1 MPTLYIIVVL
11 SSVGRVMILFDLN
24 CGAGHRFE
32 GWFRSNKT
40 FDEQQSAGAISC
52 PSCGNTDISKAPM
65 APHVMRTSGRE
76 RDADTPVAVPEQRI
90 REQMESLR
98 SHVEST
104 CDYVGGGF
112 SEEARRIHYGE
123 VNARN
128 IYGEATER
136 EANDLKSEGVPFRRI
151 PWFPRRND

>member
-1 MPTLYIIVVL
+1 MFAPD
-11 SSVGRVMILFDLN
+11 GRAMILFDLI

-40 FDEQQSAGAISC
+40 FDEQKSASVISC
-52 PSCGNTDISKAPM
+52 PSCGNMDVSKAPM
-65 APHVMRTSGRE
+65 APHVVRSAGRE
-76 RDADTPVAVPEQRI
+76 AGTARAAAAPEQRVRAEI
-90 REQMESLR
+90 EALR

-112 SEEARRIHYGE
+112 PEEARRIHYGE
-123 VNARN
+123 VSARN

-136 EANDLKSEGVPFRRI
+136 EAKELKSEGVPFHRI
-151 PWFPRRND
+151 PWLPRRND

>member
-1 MPTLYIIVVL
+1 
-11 SSVGRVMILFDLN
+11 MILFDLV

-40 FDEQQSAGAISC
+40 FDEQQSAGVVSC
-52 PSCGNTDISKAPM
+52 PSCGNTEISKAPM
-65 APHVMRTSGRE
+65 APHVMRAAGRE
-76 RDADTPVAVPEQRI
+76 RDAATPVAALEQRF
-90 REQMESLR
+90 RKELEALR

-123 VNARN
+123 VDARN

-136 EANDLKSEGVPFRRI
+136 EAVELKSEGVRLRRL